1 AQRVTPIPSF
11 LPVVFQHMAIVT
23 ITRRLQFNAAHRV
36 HNPALS
42 DAENKAL
49 FGKCNNPNWHGHNYT
64 LDVSVSGPVDDKTGY
79 VVDLSHIKRVVERE
93 VIDKV
98 DHRNFNL
105 EVDFMQG
112 VIPTTENI
120 VVAMWRVI
128 EPAMQPAKLTYLVLW
143 ETSNNYVEYDGR
155 CPDRARRSS
164 PAPRAASAWPS
175 FASWRRTT
183 PSSCSRGAPTIFR

>member
-1 AQRVTPIPSF
+1 MP
-11 LPVVFQHMAIVT
+11 IVT
-23 ITRRLQFNAAHRV
+23 ITRRLTFNAAHRV

-64 LDVSVSGPVDDKTGY
+64 LDVSVSGPVDERTGY

-128 EPAMQPAKLTYLVLW
+128 EPAMRPAKLAKLVLW
-143 ETSNNYVEYDGR
+143 ETQNNYVEYDGR
-155 CPDRARRSS
+155 
-164 PAPRAASAWPS
+164 
-175 FASWRRTT
+175 
-183 PSSCSRGAPTIFR
+183 

>member
-1 AQRVTPIPSF
+1 
-11 LPVVFQHMAIVT
+11 MAIVT
-23 ITRRLQFNAAHRV
+23 ITRRLTFNAAHRV

-64 LDVSVSGPVDDKTGY
+64 LDVSVTGPIDEKTGY

-128 EPAMQPAKLTYLVLW
+128 EPAMRPAKLTKLVLW
-143 ETSNNYVEYDGR
+143 ETQNNYVEYDGK
-155 CPDRARRSS
+155 
-164 PAPRAASAWPS
+164 
-175 FASWRRTT
+175 
-183 PSSCSRGAPTIFR
+183 